1 MNKYTVSVLIEN
13 KFGSFNRV
21 GSMFTGR
28 GFNIHSISI
37 GETEVPDVARMTFVT
52 SGDEKVIDQII
63 KQLNRLIDTI
73 QVENLT
79 ELPTVERELLLITI
93 SYHKENR
100 SDITNICNIFQ
111 GKVVDIT
118 NTTIML
124 EITGPPD
131 KTEAAINVLSHFGIK
146 EVARSGKVA
155 LKRGRQERKPIQEET
170 ALQLQAAIQYQNV

>member
-1 MNKYTVSVLIEN
+1 MNKYTISVLIEN

-37 GETEVPDVARMTFVT
+37 GETENPEIARMTFVT
-52 SGDEKVIDQII
+52 SGDEKVVDQII

-73 QVENLT
+73 HVENLT
-79 ELPTVERELLLITI
+79 DEPMIERELLLITVF
-93 SYHKENR
+93 YQKENR
-100 SDITNICNIFQ
+100 ADITNICNIFQ
-111 GKVVDIT
+111 GKVADIT
-118 NTTIML
+118 NSTITL

-131 KTEAAINVLSHFGIK
+131 KTEAAINLLSHYGIK

-155 LKRGRQERKPIQEET
+155 LKRGKQERMKFTEKEVVGEE
-170 ALQLQAAIQYQNV
+170 AGG